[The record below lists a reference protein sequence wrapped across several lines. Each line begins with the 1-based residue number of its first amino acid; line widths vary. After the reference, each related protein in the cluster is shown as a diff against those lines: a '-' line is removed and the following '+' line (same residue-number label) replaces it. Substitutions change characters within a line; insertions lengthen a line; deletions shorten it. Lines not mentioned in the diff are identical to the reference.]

1 MKTLSKITN
10 RYERFEEHTG
20 DGDPGD
26 GILAEIS
33 IADWGAVVR
42 RLKPTDSSYEVER
55 MFVEADL
62 TVLDY
67 GESGGVGFYDADLCR
82 VDLGSI
88 DDLIELLQKTKASM
102 QKWAI
107 DADGE
112 SSA

>member
-1 MKTLSKITN
+1 MN
-10 RYERFEEHTG
+10 ERYERFKEHTG

-42 RLKPTDSSYEVER
+42 RLVPANAPGFAAER
-55 MFVEADL
+55 RYVEADL

-67 GESGGVGFYDADLCR
+67 GESGGVGFYDADMCR

-88 DDLIELLQKTKASM
+88 DDLIELLQKTKSAM

>member
-1 MKTLSKITN
+1 MN
-10 RYERFEEHTG
+10 ERYERFEEHTG
-20 DGDPGD
+20 EGDPED
-26 GILAEIS
+26 GLLCEFNIEH
-33 IADWGAVVR
+33 WGAVVR

-55 MFVEADL
+55 KFVEADL

-67 GESGGVGFYDADLCR
+67 GKSGGVGFYDADMCR

-88 DDLIELLQKTKASM
+88 DDLIELLQKTKSAM